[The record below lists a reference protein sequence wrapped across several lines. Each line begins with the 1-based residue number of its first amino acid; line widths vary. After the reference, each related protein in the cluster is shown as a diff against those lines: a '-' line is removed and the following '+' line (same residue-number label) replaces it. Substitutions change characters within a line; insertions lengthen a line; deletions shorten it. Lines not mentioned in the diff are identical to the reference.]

1 MTNLTPT
8 QILALKTLADNGD
21 MTYGMLAD
29 AGVNITTGEMSKGT
43 ISANGEAANPDS
55 LEARGYVKR
64 QEMSGEEG
72 EGRGILWAITA
83 SGRKMADKLVLRV
96 RDNGEKVPA
105 GMLDKAVLRVKGT
118 RHYGLELFTEEDMA
132 TVRSLLSDKYADVP
146 LDGLR
151 QQMVNRRKQG
161 AYANP
166 LEKQRKAMERAIREF
181 GPEGTVIEGLLS
193 AKQVNALR
201 EQIDIIASQSQTA

>member
-55 LEARGYVKR
+55 LEARGYVKW
-64 QEMSGEEG
+64 QEMSEG
-72 EGRGILWAITA
+72 EGKGKLWTVTA

-118 RHYGLELFTEEDMA
+118 RHYGLELFTEEDMT
-132 TVRSLLSDKYADVP
+132 TVRSLLSEKYHNVP

-161 AYANP
+161 AYSDP